1 MAAQQN
7 ISRRDF
13 LKTSGLVLA
22 GTALATGALATGM
35 TACSSTSSKEA
46 DLKAAYEK
54 GSADVIEFVDSA
66 GRTVYL
72 PKNIQSFAPSGSYA
86 QIMLATLAPERFVGL
101 SSTFSK
107 SQLKYLP
114 ENMVNLPKLGR
125 YYGKNGDMNYE
136 EIIKINPDVII
147 DIGERKEDIEYDMD
161 GLMQQTGLPVIFV
174 QATIDQFSQA
184 YRTLGGLLGV
194 QERAE
199 ELATYIDQVFSYAD
213 ERYDEVA
220 ARNLRT
226 IYSSGELGYTVKEA
240 GTVHSAALE
249 RTGIVNIAVLEGA
262 NSTEVSA
269 EQMMIWAPDYLLLSP
284 ADGAYDFIY
293 DDAVWANIPAVAN
306 KRVYEVPSG
315 PYEWLD
321 SPPSIQTTLGVLW
334 VGNLLA
340 PDLYDINM
348 VEEAQAFYK
357 LFWSYDLSAEE
368 AQTMLAH
375 STLL

>member
-1 MAAQQN
+1 MTKKVNLTRRNFLQAAGVVAVGAVCAAGGA
-7 ISRRDF
+7 S
-13 LKTSGLVLA
+13 LV
-22 GTALATGALATGM
+22 G
-35 TACSSTSSKEA
+35 CSASTSSKEA
-46 DLKAAYEK
+46 DLQAAYEK
-54 GSADVIEFVDSA
+54 GSSDVVEFVDSA

-72 PKNIQSFAPSGSYA
+72 PKDIKSFAPSGSYA
-86 QIMLATLAPERFVGL
+86 QILLATIAPERFVGL

-114 ENMVNLPKLGR
+114 ENMADLPKLGR

-184 YRTLGGLLGV
+184 YRTLGELLGV

-199 ELATYIDQVFSYAD
+199 EIATYIDEVFAYAD
-213 ERYDEVA
+213 ERYDEIA
-220 ARNLRT
+220 SRNLRT
-226 IYSSGELGYTVKEA
+226 IYSSGEMGYSVKEA
-240 GTVHSAALE
+240 GSVHSAALE
-249 RTGIVNIAVLEGA
+249 RTGINNIAVLDGA

-284 ADGAYDFIY
+284 SDGAFDFIFE
-293 DDAVWANIPAVAN
+293 DSVWASIPAVEN
-306 KRVYEVPSG
+306 GHVYEVPSG

-321 SPPSIQTTLGVLW
+321 SPPSVQTTLGVLW

-340 PDLYDINM
+340 PDLYDFDM
-348 VEEAQAFYK
+348 VEEAQEFYK
-357 LFWSYDLSAEE
+357 LFWQYDLSVEE
-368 AQTMLAH
+368 AQKMLAN
-375 STLL
+375 STLK